1 MKNKLL
7 KIGLLLCMVNS
18 SYAENIK
25 VQLLKDISL
34 KEKSGE
40 TKALILFEDKAKEN
54 FILTGEF
61 KNKQMLSGKTS
72 IEVLWEKV
80 KKGKATVDLSKK
92 FSSKL
97 LTKEDIKSQN
107 EFKASGDLKSL
118 EENMNSLLLK
128 SDSKIEDKEDKKLL
142 AKINNEDSLDDDK
155 KTTSSGTTGDIFGKN
170 STATNS
176 SIPAQNTS
184 STNIPSSGFTD
195 TEKGDVASVNP
206 ISDESLEDKSTN
218 SATEEEITECPK
230 IVSGDSVQFRHVVN
244 NKCENNGSPVP
255 ILEVS
260 EGCTPKIDFNKK
272 TVQMSTQK
280 VASLDGETS
289 TIENC
294 SLKNETIALKSTFN
308 GCESIFRKDKVAKV
322 QQEQYYYT
330 YNNEDVKVGSC
341 VDSMT
346 MFPVSTFVETN
357 KMCAPLIDFD
367 GRKVQFAYRTVA
379 NVDESQVELEPC
391 RYDTEQHEL
400 YTTYDG
406 AEIVN
411 DFING
416 KSVQYE
422 RFYYIFENKNIYVGE
437 ARPSSLEWAHYLTSQ
452 TCEPQRVDDAVI
464 YNQRVAYKD
473 NKGIINYITECK
485 PYSNNQL
492 KISKEF
498 GGYEHDFVNHQSYPR
513 TREYFLHPDTN
524 AKVYLNDFTKEAINF
539 PHKTEHVRWEN
550 DDEKL
555 YSTEYVKSYF
565 VDTVYAKGNIY
576 TDGSIEGNPTAL
588 APVPYVKA
596 LESAEFVR
604 SLGIQRL
611 NKVGDK
617 YTYYSDT
624 TKVIDHGNGLFPVDK
639 SATVNITNLSKL
651 ISVVGWSGYL
661 KCGSDSGSHSVNYN
675 SCANGDT
682 VNSTK
687 SYQYIQNIDTNSGD
701 GYSCGTSQKTMSY
714 THKDCVKWKYYEE
727 IGEYNFI
734 TSYLRPDTTT
744 FKQNTKTLLRVI
756 K

>member
-18 SYAENIK
+18 LYAENIK
-25 VQLLKDISL
+25 IQLLKDINL

-40 TKALILFEDKAKEN
+40 TKSMILFEDKKKEN

-61 KNKQMLSGKTS
+61 KNKEMLSGKTS
-72 IEVLWEKV
+72 VEINWNKV
-80 KKGKATVDLSKK
+80 KKGQAVTELSKP
-92 FSSKL
+92 FTSKL
-97 LTKEDIKSQN
+97 LSKEDIKSQN
-107 EFKASGDLKSL
+107 EFKASGDIKSL
-118 EENMNSLLLK
+118 EENMNNLLLK
-128 SDSKIEDKEDKKLL
+128 DESKIEDKEDKKL
-142 AKINNEDSLDDDK
+142 IVNNNGEEEKNTDENKGSK
-155 KTTSSGTTGDIFGKN
+155 GGDILNGKN
-170 STATNS
+170 SNFSNATTPATTTSTTSGIDTTSGSVETPTTNTTTADTATK
-176 SIPAQNTS
+176 T
-184 STNIPSSGFTD
+184 
-195 TEKGDVASVNP
+195 
-206 ISDESLEDKSTN
+206 
-218 SATEEEITECPK
+218 TEEEIISDCPK

-255 ILEVS
+255 ILEVVD
-260 EGCTPKIDFNKK
+260 GCTPKIDYDKK

-280 VASLDGETS
+280 VAYLDGERF

-294 SLKNETIALKSTFN
+294 SLKNNTIALKSTFN
-308 GCESIFRKDKVAKV
+308 GCESIFRKDKIAKV

-346 MFPVSTFVETN
+346 MFPVSTFIEFN

-379 NVDESQVELEPC
+379 NVDENLIELEPC
-391 RYDTEQHEL
+391 RYDTEKHEL
-400 YTTYDG
+400 YSTYNG

-411 DFING
+411 DFINN
-416 KSVQYE
+416 KSIQYE
-422 RFYYIFENKNIYVGE
+422 KFYYIFENKNVFVGE
-437 ARPSSLEWAHYLTSQ
+437 SRPSSLSWEHFLTAQ

-485 PYSNNQL
+485 PYSNSQL

-524 AKVYLNDFTKEAINF
+524 AKIYLNDFTKEAINF

-576 TDGSIEGNPTAL
+576 TDGSTEGNPTAL

-604 SLGIQRL
+604 SLGMQRL

-624 TKVIDHGNGLFPVDK
+624 TKVIDNGNGLFPVDK
-639 SATVNITNLSKL
+639 STNSINITHLTKEVS
-651 ISVVGWSGYL
+651 ITT
-661 KCGSDSGSHSVNYN
+661 SGSAGTFTNGAFNPNESILYDSCQAGDIVSTTLTYSSFKAGAFYGNLFSTPMYYAVPYQKNY
-675 SCANGDT
+675 T
-682 VNSTK
+682 
-687 SYQYIQNIDTNSGD
+687 Q
-701 GYSCGTSQKTMSY
+701 
-714 THKDCVKWKYYEE
+714 KDCVKWKYYEE